1 MAQVKSR
8 ALSEVLDE
16 LENSATGETTA
27 VSEVI
32 DALGRRSFA
41 SLMLIF
47 SLVSSSPVSAIP
59 GMTAFVGTVIF
70 FIVVQMLAGRNSL
83 WLPQFITRRTIS
95 TEKLRKAIT
104 WLRKPVR
111 FVERYLRSRL
121 TFLFHRPYIW
131 LPLLLILAL
140 TLCMP
145 FLELI
150 PTSGSIA
157 SVVIALFAAGLL
169 TRDGALVIVSLV
181 ALLAVPVAIWQ
192 IGF

>member
-16 LENSATGETTA
+16 LENSAEGETTA

-83 WLPQFITRRTIS
+83 WLPEFITRRTIS

-104 WLRKPVR
+104 WLRKPVG
-111 FVERYLRSRL
+111 FVERYLKSRL

-181 ALLAVPVAIWQ
+181 ALISVSVAIWQ

>member
-1 MAQVKSR
+1 MTQVR
-8 ALSEVLDE
+8 THALSEVLDE

-32 DALGRRSFA
+32 DSLGRRSFA

-70 FIVVQMLAGRNSL
+70 FIVVQMLAGRKAV
-83 WLPQFITRRTIS
+83 WLPKLITRRTIS
-95 TEKLRKAIT
+95 TEKLRKAIK

-111 FVERYLRSRL
+111 FVERFLKARL
-121 TFLFHRPYIW
+121 TFLFNRAW
-131 LPLLLILAL
+131 LSLPLLLILAL

-145 FLELI
+145 FLEFI
-150 PTSGSIA
+150 PGSGSIA
-157 SVVIALFAAGLL
+157 SLVIALFAAGLL
-169 TRDGALVIVSLV
+169 TRDGALMIVSLV
-181 ALLAVPVAIWQ
+181 ALLIIPIAIWL

>member
-104 WLRKPVR
+104 WLRKPVG
-111 FVERYLRSRL
+111 FVERYLKSRL

>member
-1 MAQVKSR
+1 MAQVKSH

-16 LENSATGETTA
+16 LENSATGDTTA

-32 DALGRRSFA
+32 DAMGRRSFA
-41 SLMLIF
+41 SIMLIF

-70 FIVVQMLAGRNSL
+70 FIVIQMLAGRNSL

-111 FVERYLRSRL
+111 SVERFLKSRL

-131 LPLLLILAL
+131 LPLLLIMAL

-145 FLELI
+145 FLEFI
-150 PTSGSIA
+150 PGSGSIA
-157 SVVIALFAAGLL
+157 SIVIALFAAGLL

-181 ALLAVPVAIWQ
+181 ALLAVPLAIWQ